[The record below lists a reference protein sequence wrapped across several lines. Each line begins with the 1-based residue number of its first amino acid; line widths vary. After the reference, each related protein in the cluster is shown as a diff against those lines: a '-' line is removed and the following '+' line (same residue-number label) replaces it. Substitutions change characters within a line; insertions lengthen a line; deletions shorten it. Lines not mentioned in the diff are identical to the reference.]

1 VEENG
6 KRSRYQAHI
15 ECLSMDANLPDFLR
29 NPDQV
34 GEQEPAYLKYPQAA
48 PLFVKNFEGQMVDST
63 RKTRTQGIATLFKV
77 PVEKI
82 DGQPA
87 YYRIYRE
94 NGWLAAASVRKLS
107 QYALAELG
115 FITLDKAP
123 ESFDLIDG
131 STHPD
136 NVVKGILERLY
147 KAAQDETRT
156 SHALNQYNYKRLL
169 EMIDSQRDGH
179 YSEKE
184 YLQAVHNVSYRDYLY
199 RIIVKHASEWYYG
212 KDDPLWKTYLDT
224 LTLDAPQWKTYIE
237 ALIDN
242 MTWMKKVDGMG
253 PEPWHMHPVVFL
265 SAFSLKLKDVI
276 EFETSLGIY
285 KISKKAA
292 QFILSFEGYVATP
305 YVPDGDNSSGVTLGY
320 GYDLGQQNE
329 SYARN
334 LLSNYYTS
342 SQIDR
347 LITTIGRKGDSA
359 RSLVSRLTDITITKE
374 QAFEMA
380 MELKKDYCQQVVNT
394 YPQAINLPPGS
405 AGAILSLVYNR
416 GPSLALPRANDTL
429 DRRREMREIKADFDS
444 NNISR
449 IPGRLRSMKRLWVN
463 QRGLRDRR
471 EGEAQLIEDEL

>member
-1 VEENG
+1 
-6 KRSRYQAHI
+6 
-15 ECLSMDANLPDFLR
+15 
-29 NPDQV
+29 
-34 GEQEPAYLKYPQAA
+34 
-48 PLFVKNFEGQMVDST
+48 
-63 RKTRTQGIATLFKV
+63 
-77 PVEKI
+77 
-82 DGQPA
+82 
-87 YYRIYRE
+87 
-94 NGWLAAASVRKLS
+94 
-107 QYALAELG
+107 
-115 FITLDKAP
+115 
-123 ESFDLIDG
+123 
-131 STHPD
+131 
-136 NVVKGILERLY
+136 
-147 KAAQDETRT
+147 
-156 SHALNQYNYKRLL
+156 
-169 EMIDSQRDGH
+169 
-179 YSEKE
+179 
-184 YLQAVHNVSYRDYLY
+184 
-199 RIIVKHASEWYYG
+199 
-212 KDDPLWKTYLDT
+212 
-224 LTLDAPQWKTYIE
+224 
-237 ALIDN
+237 

-463 QRGLRDRR
+463 QRGFRDRR